1 MNMENYKEA
10 MMSADLAFSNDNY
23 DEALKWYNKAL
34 EERPDDEEALSRAG
48 AALVTLGRFQES
60 YEYFR
65 KCCELAPD
73 NGDAVFNMANAYFF
87 SGDVGKA
94 MEYYTKAESMKC
106 SDDVAARI
114 YYQMALM
121 CSIREDYKSA
131 LINYQ
136 KYEDADKTGKAAL
149 DPEILSEKI
158 QLYLQ
163 LEDYANAEKCAAKWL
178 HLAPSDLQCYM
189 VYFSLLAANEQY
201 EKAMKILDD
210 AEKYAVNN
218 EIEQY
223 GVDVSR
229 ANLYAAAAGS
239 AADTGNDF
247 RQKAYDLM
255 SQLIVSP
262 QGPPESKNELVLA
275 LAELCIAMEKTDE
288 AIELLTMLNEQPE
301 QEKAADAAGSPKTN
315 GKPDPAEIDAMRQA
329 DREKMS
335 AMLANGE
342 IDESIGEHASVSYD
356 EQGRPVREYP
366 DELLE
371 FELPEGVDPEKF
383 GLPRREQLREL
394 NEQAKTE
401 NAQNFHARINFMLL
415 SCYAV
420 REEYDK
426 ALEYARL
433 VKETVVNAY
442 YSFFGRYSEA
452 FAIMQLAKK
461 GQGFTQE
468 DADRAY
474 AEGLAFFRT
483 EMLRK
488 NANAGYALIFRT
500 RMLAES
506 GQFDK
511 AEELAKLMAAEDRTA
526 ALDYIAQC
534 RSELE
539 KN

>member
-23 DEALKWYNKAL
+23 EEALKWYNKAL
-34 EERPDDEEALSRAG
+34 EENPNDEPALSRAG
-48 AALVTLGRFQES
+48 AALVSLGRFQES
-60 YEYFR
+60 FPYFE
-65 KCCELAPD
+65 KSCSLAPD

-87 SGDVGKA
+87 SGDVSKA
-94 MEYYTKAESMKC
+94 LEYYTKAETMKC

-121 CSIREDYKSA
+121 CSIRQDYKSA

-149 DPEILSEKI
+149 NPEILSEKI

-163 LEDYANAEKCAAKWL
+163 IDDLENAEKCAAKWVN
-178 HLAPSDLQCYM
+178 LAPSELQSYM

-201 EKAMKILDD
+201 ERAEKILND
-210 AEKYAVNN
+210 AEKYAINS
-218 EIEQY
+218 EEEQY
-223 GVDVSR
+223 GIDVSR
-229 ANLYAAAAGS
+229 ANLYATAAGS
-239 AADTGNDF
+239 KADVNNDF
-247 RQKAYDLM
+247 RQKAYDMM

-262 QGPPESKNELVLA
+262 QGTPESKNELVLA

-288 AIELLTMLNEQPE
+288 AIDLLKMLNEKPQEEAQPE
-301 QEKAADAAGSPKTN
+301 QPRTASKL
-315 GKPDPAEIDAMRQA
+315 DPAEIDAMRQA
-329 DREKMS
+329 DRERMS
-335 AMLANGE
+335 ARLASGE
-342 IDESIGEHASVSYD
+342 IDESIGELASVSYD

-366 DELLE
+366 DELME
-371 FELPEGVDPEKF
+371 YALPEGVNPETF
-383 GLPRREQLREL
+383 GLPNKEQLRDL
-394 NEQAKTE
+394 NEKAKIE

-420 REEYDK
+420 KEDYEK

-433 VKETVVNAY
+433 VKDTVINTY

-452 FAIMQLAKK
+452 FSIMQLAKK
-461 GQGFTQE
+461 GLGGFTQA
-468 DADRAY
+468 DADKAY
-474 AEGLAFFRT
+474 EEGLAFFRS

-500 RMLAES
+500 RMLAET
-506 GQFDK
+506 GKFEK
-511 AEELAKLMAAEDRTA
+511 AEELAKLMASEDQAA

-539 KN
+539 NG